1 MAGHSKWA
9 NIKHRKAAVDA
20 KRGKMFTKIIRE
32 LTVAAKEGGPEADS
46 NPRLRTAISAAKGQ
60 NMPND
65 TIERAIKRGSGDMDG
80 VVYQEVFYEGYGPG
94 GSAVYV
100 QALTD
105 NKNRTVA
112 AVRSLFNKNGG
123 NLGETGCV
131 AWMFEMK
138 GRITFSGKSVT
149 EDQLFDIAIDAGA
162 EDVSSEDED
171 LVVITD
177 TEDFEN
183 VKSVL
188 QDAGLKYV
196 SAEITMVPQSNVKI
210 DGKEAERMIR
220 LMEAL
225 EDNDDVQN
233 VYANFDISE
242 ELLEALG

>member
-1 MAGHSKWA
+1 
-9 NIKHRKAAVDA
+9 
-20 KRGKMFTKIIRE
+20 
-32 LTVAAKEGGPEADS
+32 
-46 NPRLRTAISAAKGQ
+46 
-60 NMPND
+60 
-65 TIERAIKRGSGDMDG
+65 
-80 VVYQEVFYEGYGPG
+80 
-94 GSAVYV
+94 
-100 QALTD
+100 
-105 NKNRTVA
+105 
-112 AVRSLFNKNGG
+112 
-123 NLGETGCV
+123 
-131 AWMFEMK
+131 MK
-138 GRITFSGKSVT
+138 GRITFSNQTVT
-149 EDQLFDIAIDAGA
+149 EDQLFDTAIDAGA

-188 QDAGLKYV
+188 QESGLKYE